1 MEYLIIALKVIV
13 GLSILNVWL
22 LRSGKKTQWRGAGAS
37 NLEEEFK
44 AYGLPV
50 WFMWTI
56 GGLKMLFAVGLL
68 ASIFL
73 TGYPALETYSAYGIA
88 VLMLGAVSM
97 HIKVKDPIKKS
108 LPAFTFL
115 VLSLAIALL

>member
-22 LRSGKKTQWRGAGAS
+22 LRSDKKTQWRGGEAS
-37 NLEEEFK
+37 NLQEEFK
-44 AYGLPV
+44 AYGLPI

-56 GGLKMLFAVGLL
+56 GGLKITFAIGLL

-73 TGYPALETYSAYGIA
+73 TGYPALETYSALGIA
-88 VLMLGAVSM
+88 ILMLGAVGM
-97 HIKVKDPIKKS
+97 HIKVRDPIKKA
-108 LPAFTFL
+108 LPAFSFL
-115 VLSLAIALL
+115 VLSVAIGLL